1 MNSVF
6 AISYGK
12 PKPIFTVHVTGPPH
26 MAEKVH
32 QVSQNPNGKNGNRER
47 RKRG

>member
-6 AISYGK
+6 AISYGNQNQSL
-12 PKPIFTVHVTGPPH
+12 HVTGPPH
-26 MAEKVH
+26 MAEEAH
-32 QVSQNPNGKNGNRER
+32 QISQNPNGKNGNRER